1 MITNKQKF
9 LLFLAWVVLAASF
22 LNTTAVMK
30 FSQDTG
36 SRLVIN
42 VGFVAMFF
50 SISSGLL
57 ASALIAIRAFRK
69 RPLVPELP
77 LWVKLVDYYAAFLIA
92 WGMFVLVFSGE
103 TPEER
108 VARWHLEQASNLTLI
123 HAGMVVIGLAYYGCL
138 WLIAYRKAKDGQGI
152 RA

>member
-9 LLFLAWVVLAASF
+9 FLFLAWVVLAASF

-36 SRLVIN
+36 SRLAIN
-42 VGFVAMFF
+42 VGFVVMFF

-57 ASALIAIRAFRK
+57 VSALIAIRAFRK

-77 LWVKLVDYYAAFLIA
+77 LWLKLVDYYAIFMVA

-103 TPEER
+103 TPEEQA
-108 VARWHLEQASNLTLI
+108 ARWQLEQVSNLTLI
-123 HAGMVVIGLAYYGCL
+123 HAGMVVIGLTYYGCL
-138 WLIAYRKAKDGQGI
+138 WLIAYHRAKSSRGI
-152 RA
+152 NA